1 MNSDFIKDQLESSN
15 RILLAGMKA
24 GEAIGWQQGMLKAA
38 ELCEAKA
45 KLHQE
50 YLRPGQQYKD
60 TNFDDAATCGRRDEC
75 SNLAF
80 ELRQAV
86 KAKLAEQLRVPA

>member
-1 MNSDFIKDQLESSN
+1 MDYQEEIERAN

-24 GEAIGWQQGMLKAA
+24 GEQIGWQQGMLKAA

-50 YLRPGQQYKD
+50 YLRPGQQHMD

-75 SNLAF
+75 SNLAY

-86 KAKLAEQLRVPA
+86 KAKEPQ